1 MNSDVVLS
9 CGCTENVEALVTK
22 CEDYLDKDTFEL
34 FRDLSRDSNDE
45 GLDRYVKEVLE
56 VRPEV
61 IGENVRAMNWAV
73 ENVRE
78 LRAKKDHVMEVLRR
92 QPATAKERWGLE
104 LEHITRWEPEVEGDF
119 DLYSQESSGQIQ
131 GSNGKFF
138 ESVFFRSRIA
148 QDSCATRGPK
158 LPVFRCLI
166 FV

>member
-9 CGCTENVEALVTK
+9 CGCTENVEALVIK
-22 CEDYLDKDTFEL
+22 CEDYLDKDTFKL
-34 FRDLSRDSNDE
+34 FTDLSRDSNDE
-45 GLDRYVKEVLE
+45 GLERYVKEVLE

-131 GSNGKFF
+131 GSDGKFLRSCIF
-138 ESVFFRSRIA
+138 EPSV
-148 QDSCATRGPK
+148 PYK
-158 LPVFRCLI
+158 LYGTEVSELTVFRCLI